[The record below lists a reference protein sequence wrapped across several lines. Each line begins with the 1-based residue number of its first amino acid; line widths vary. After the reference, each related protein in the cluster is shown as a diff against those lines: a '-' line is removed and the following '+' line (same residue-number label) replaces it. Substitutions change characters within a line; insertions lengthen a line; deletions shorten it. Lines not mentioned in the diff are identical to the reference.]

1 MSHPLWQIRPDTT
14 YLNHGSFGPPSRP
27 VIEASRHWQDELA
40 RQPMDVFVRQQEP
53 ALLAS
58 RERLASWLGTA
69 ADNMALI
76 DNATWAMNVVAE
88 SVVLEAGENVVLSD
102 HEYGAVERIWQRACL
117 RSSAELKTAV
127 LPSRFEDPDEVVDAV
142 LSACDERTRLIVVSH
157 ITSPTAVTLPIARIC
172 ERARQQ
178 GIAVCVDGPH
188 APAQVPLDL
197 DQLDCDFYTA
207 SCHKWLSASFGSGF
221 LYVHP
226 RQQSS
231 IRPLLLSWGKL
242 PPEEPANWHDDF
254 LWLGTRDVSALL
266 TIPVAIDVLEEIGL
280 KHFRQHGHQLARLAR
295 HQLVERL
302 GAGCLVDDDPCWYSN
317 MAQVELPLQDGSQ
330 LQQALWDQHRIEVP
344 VVHWQDRWFIRV
356 SCYLY
361 NEEAEV
367 DKLVD
372 ALVGLLEP

>member
-1 MSHPLWQIRPDTT
+1 MAHPLWQIRPDTT
-14 YLNHGSFGPPSRP
+14 YLNHGSFGPPSLP
-27 VIEASRHWQDELA
+27 VIEARRQWQEELDQ
-40 RQPMDVFVRQQEP
+40 QPMDVFVRRQEA
-53 ALLAS
+53 ALLAA
-58 RERLASWLGTA
+58 RQRLASWLGTS
-69 ADNMALI
+69 ADNLVLI

-88 SVVLEAGENVVLSD
+88 SVVLGEGDNVVLSD

-142 LSACDERTRLIVVSH
+142 LAACDERTRLIVVSH

-188 APAQVPLDL
+188 APAQIPLDL
-197 DQLDCDFYTA
+197 DQLGCDFYTA

-226 RQQSS
+226 QQQTS

-242 PPEEPANWHDDF
+242 PPEEPSNWCDDF
-254 LWLGTRDVSALL
+254 LWLGTRDISALL

-280 KHFRQHGHQLARLAR
+280 EHFRQQGHQLACFAR
-295 HQLVERL
+295 QLLVEKL
-302 GAGCLVDDDPCWYSN
+302 GAHCLVADDPCWYSN
-317 MAQVELPLQDGSQ
+317 MAHVELPVQDASGM
-330 LQQALWDQHRIEVP
+330 QQALWDQHRIEVP

-361 NEEAEV
+361 NEQAEV
-367 DKLVD
+367 EQLVE
-372 ALVGLLEP
+372 AVAGLLSR